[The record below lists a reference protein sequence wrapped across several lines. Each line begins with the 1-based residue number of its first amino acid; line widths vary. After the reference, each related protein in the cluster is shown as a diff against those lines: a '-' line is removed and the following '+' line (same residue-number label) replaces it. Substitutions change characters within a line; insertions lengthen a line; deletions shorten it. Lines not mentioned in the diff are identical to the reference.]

1 MYTTPLMGFID
12 AHCLV
17 FDGEEENK
25 LSYTDVHQ
33 QFKDLVEK
41 LLTGFL
47 SDLGIVPEQFVH
59 VVSNAAKTELN
70 EFIITSILTVDD
82 FTQFKAMM
90 VKRNRDLTDE
100 VRRIHTGSHT
110 TPSAWWTPFLKD
122 FTSRRISPPGS
133 LAFNSRPRCLSTPP
147 DAFELHPDVALGAA
161 ASGSCRRG
169 GVAEPEPGAGAG
181 AAPPGR
187 DRARDAGERGGG
199 HRRGAEQPARR
210 RRREAGQR
218 QGGVVDAVA
227 AAGAAGGGAS
237 SS

>member
-25 LSYTDVHQ
+25 LSYTDVHR

-100 VRRIHTGSHT
+100 VRSHSHWF
-110 TPSAWWTPFLKD
+110 PYDPV
-122 FTSRRISPPGS
+122 R
-133 LAFNSRPRCLSTPP
+133 
-147 DAFELHPDVALGAA
+147 
-161 ASGSCRRG
+161 
-169 GVAEPEPGAGAG
+169 
-181 AAPPGR
+181 
-187 DRARDAGERGGG
+187 
-199 HRRGAEQPARR
+199 
-210 RRREAGQR
+210 
-218 QGGVVDAVA
+218 VVDAVP
-227 AAGAAGGGAS
+227 
-237 SS
+237 